1 MFLYTL
7 QILFP
12 LLKCWGGGGYLPLL
26 RSLLIFEM
34 ICMFDIQPNDSQRE
48 KMKVPAPPIRQYLRL
63 NELLAS
69 SLLPELHVCYYCL
82 MVICPKLQ
90 HAKKPCL

>member
-12 LLKCWGGGGYLPLL
+12 LLKCCREEGYLPLL
-26 RSLLIFEM
+26 WSLLIFEM

-48 KMKVPAPPIRQYLRL
+48 TMKAPAPSFVSI
-63 NELLAS
+63 
-69 SLLPELHVCYYCL
+69 
-82 MVICPKLQ
+82 
-90 HAKKPCL
+90 